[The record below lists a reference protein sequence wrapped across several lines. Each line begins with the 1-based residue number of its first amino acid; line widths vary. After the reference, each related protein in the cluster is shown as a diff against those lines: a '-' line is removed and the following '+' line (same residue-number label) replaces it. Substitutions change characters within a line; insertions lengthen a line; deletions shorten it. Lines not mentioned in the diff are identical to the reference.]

1 MTTPTKSHT
10 ALFITVSVLFGGNY
24 MWAHFALESFSALEV
39 AWGRTVLAAA
49 TLAIVLLVTKDH
61 YPRGKE
67 IWIKLN
73 IAAILFNTVSFVGM
87 ATAVS
92 RISTVQVSIWNALV
106 PLVTLGFVLVFI
118 PEENPTW
125 RRVTGLSM
133 GFLGALFIAHPWTGL
148 GDFDAIGTGAIMV
161 GTTSYAAGLV
171 YARRNFVNVKDTP
184 TSIAAGQMLC
194 ASIHF
199 TLILPWFVTITT
211 DASTISL
218 ISLLILG
225 VVGTGITYIMIQTLI
240 KQSGAGVASD
250 TTYVI
255 LFVAILLG
263 IVVLGE
269 AINVWQIIGS
279 ALILIGLVII
289 NTKEKTSV
297 STPSDYRGSIL

>member
-1 MTTPTKSHT
+1 
-10 ALFITVSVLFGGNY
+10 
-24 MWAHFALESFSALEV
+24 V

-49 TLAIVLLVTKDH
+49 TLAVVVLVTKDH

-73 IAAILFNTVSFVGM
+73 VAALLFNTVSFVGM

-92 RISTVQVSIWNALV
+92 RITTVQVSIWNALV

-125 RRVTGLSM
+125 RRITGLSM
-133 GFLGALFIAHPWTGL
+133 GFLGALFIAHPWSGL
-148 GDFDAIGTGAIMV
+148 GDFDALGTGAIMI

-171 YARRNFVNVKDTP
+171 YARRNFANVTDTP

-199 TLILPWFVTITT
+199 ALILPWFVTITT
-211 DASTISL
+211 DASTIS
-218 ISLLILG
+218 IVSMLILG
-225 VVGTGITYIMIQTLI
+225 IVGTGITYIMIQTLI
-240 KQSGAGVASD
+240 KQAGAGVASD

-255 LFVAILLG
+255 LFVAIVLG

-269 AINVWQIIGS
+269 ELNVWQVIGS
-279 ALILIGLVII
+279 GLILIGLVII
-289 NTKEKTSV
+289 NRKEKTSV
-297 STPSDYRGSIL
+297 ITP

>member
-1 MTTPTKSHT
+1 MTNLTTPTKSHT
-10 ALFITVSVLFGGNY
+10 ALFLTVSVLFGGNY
-24 MWAHFALESFSALEV
+24 MWAHFALQSFSALEV

-49 TLAIVLLVTKDH
+49 TLAVVVLVTKDH

-73 IAAILFNTVSFVGM
+73 VAALLFNTVSFVGM

-92 RISTVQVSIWNALV
+92 RITTVQVSIWNALV

-125 RRVTGLSM
+125 RRITGLSM
-133 GFLGALFIAHPWTGL
+133 GFLGAIFIAHPWLGL
-148 GDFDAIGTGAIMV
+148 GDFDAFGTGAIMI

-171 YARRNFVNVKDTP
+171 YARRNFANVSDSP

-211 DASTISL
+211 DASSIS
-218 ISLLILG
+218 IASMLILG
-225 VVGTGITYIMIQTLI
+225 IVGTGITYIMIQTLI

-255 LFVAILLG
+255 LFVAIVLG

-269 AINVWQIIGS
+269 ELNVWQIIGS
-279 ALILIGLVII
+279 GLILIGLVII
-289 NTKEKTSV
+289 NRKEKTSII
-297 STPSDYRGSIL
+297 TP

>member
-1 MTTPTKSHT
+1 MTNLTTPTKSHT
-10 ALFITVSVLFGGNY
+10 ALFLTVSVLFGGNY
-24 MWAHFALESFSALEV
+24 MWAHFALQSFSALEV

-49 TLAIVLLVTKDH
+49 TLAVVVLVTKDH

-73 IAAILFNTVSFVGM
+73 VAALLFNTVSFVGM

-92 RISTVQVSIWNALV
+92 RITTVQVSIWNALV

-125 RRVTGLSM
+125 RRITGLSM
-133 GFLGALFIAHPWTGL
+133 GFLGALFIAHPWSGL
-148 GDFDAIGTGAIMV
+148 GDFDALGTGAIMI

-171 YARRNFVNVKDTP
+171 YARRNFANVTDTP

-211 DASTISL
+211 DASTIS
-218 ISLLILG
+218 IVSMLILG
-225 VVGTGITYIMIQTLI
+225 IVGTGITYIMIQTLI

-255 LFVAILLG
+255 LFIAILLG

-269 AINVWQIIGS
+269 ELNIWQIIGS
-279 ALILIGLVII
+279 GLILIGLVII
-289 NTKEKTSV
+289 NRKEKTSV
-297 STPSDYRGSIL
+297 ITP

>member
-1 MTTPTKSHT
+1 MTTPITPTTPTKSHT

-24 MWAHFALESFSALEV
+24 MWANFALQSFTALEV

-49 TLAIVLLVTKDH
+49 TLAIVLLITKDH

-133 GFLGALFIAHPWTGL
+133 GFLGALFIAHPWSGL

-211 DASTISL
+211 DATTISL

-255 LFVAILLG
+255 LFVAIMLG
-263 IVVLGE
+263 IIVLGE
-269 AINVWQIIGS
+269 AINIWQIIGS

-289 NTKEKTSV
+289 NTKEKTPAV
-297 STPSDYRGSIL
+297 TP

>member
-1 MTTPTKSHT
+1 MTNLTTPTKSHT

-24 MWAHFALESFSALEV
+24 MWAHFALQSFSALEV

-49 TLAIVLLVTKDH
+49 TLAVVVLVTKDH

-73 IAAILFNTVSFVGM
+73 VAALLFNTVSFVGM

-92 RISTVQVSIWNALV
+92 RITTVQVSIWNALV

-125 RRVTGLSM
+125 RRITGLSM
-133 GFLGALFIAHPWTGL
+133 GFLGALFIAHPWSGL
-148 GDFDAIGTGAIMV
+148 GDFDALGTGAIMV

-171 YARRNFVNVKDTP
+171 YARRNFANVSDTP
-184 TSIAAGQMLC
+184 ASIAAGQMLC

-211 DASTISL
+211 DASTIS
-218 ISLLILG
+218 IASMLILG
-225 VVGTGITYIMIQTLI
+225 IVGTGITYIMIQTLI

-255 LFVAILLG
+255 LFVAIVLG

-269 AINVWQIIGS
+269 ELNVWQIIGS
-279 ALILIGLVII
+279 GFILIGLVII
-289 NTKEKTSV
+289 NRKEKTSV
-297 STPSDYRGSIL
+297 ITP

>member
-1 MTTPTKSHT
+1 MTTATTPTKSNT
-10 ALFITVSVLFGGNY
+10 ALFLTVSVLFGGNY
-24 MWAHFALESFSALEV
+24 MWAHYALQSFSALEV

-49 TLAIVLLVTKDH
+49 TLAIVLLITKDR

-73 IAAILFNTVSFVGM
+73 IAALLFNTISFVGM
-87 ATAVS
+87 STAVS
-92 RISTVQVSIWNALV
+92 RITTVQVSIWNALV
-106 PLVTLGFVLVFI
+106 PLVTLGFVLLFI

-133 GFLGALFIAHPWTGL
+133 GFLGALFIAHPWSGL
-148 GDFDAIGTGAIMV
+148 GDFDALGTGAIMI

-171 YARRNFVNVKDTP
+171 YARRNFANVTNTP

-199 TLILPWFVTITT
+199 TLILPWLETFTT

-218 ISLLILG
+218 ISMLILG

-255 LFVAILLG
+255 LFVAIMLG

-269 AINVWQIIGS
+269 AINIWQIIGS
-279 ALILIGLVII
+279 ALILIGLIII

-297 STPSDYRGSIL
+297 VTP

>member
-1 MTTPTKSHT
+1 MTIAEPKVVKSHT
-10 ALFITVSVLFGGNY
+10 ALFLTVSVLFGGNY
-24 MWAHFALESFSALEV
+24 MWAHFALQSFSALEV

-49 TLAIVLLVTKDH
+49 TLAVVVLVTRDH

-73 IAAILFNTVSFVGM
+73 VAALLFNTVSFVGM

-92 RISTVQVSIWNALV
+92 RITTVQVSIWNALV

-125 RRVTGLSM
+125 RRITGLSM
-133 GFLGALFIAHPWTGL
+133 GFLGAIFIAHPWSGL
-148 GDFDAIGTGAIMV
+148 GEFDAFGTGAIMV

-171 YARRNFVNVKDTP
+171 YARRNFANVSDTP

-194 ASIHF
+194 AAIHF
-199 TLILPWFVTITT
+199 TLILPWFVTITS
-211 DASTISL
+211 DASTISIL
-218 ISLLILG
+218 SMLILG
-225 VVGTGITYIMIQTLI
+225 IVGTGITYIMIQTLI

-255 LFVAILLG
+255 LFVAIALG

-269 AINVWQIIGS
+269 ELNVWQVIGS
-279 ALILIGLVII
+279 GLILIGLVII
-289 NTKEKTSV
+289 NRKEKTSV
-297 STPSDYRGSIL
+297 ITP

>member
-1 MTTPTKSHT
+1 MTNLTTPTKSHT
-10 ALFITVSVLFGGNY
+10 ALFLTVSVLFGGNY
-24 MWAHFALESFSALEV
+24 MWAHFALQSFSALEV

-49 TLAIVLLVTKDH
+49 TLAVVVLVTKDH

-73 IAAILFNTVSFVGM
+73 VAALLFNTVSFVGM

-92 RISTVQVSIWNALV
+92 RITTVQVSIWNALV

-125 RRVTGLSM
+125 RRITGLSM
-133 GFLGALFIAHPWTGL
+133 GFLGALFIAHPWSGL
-148 GDFDAIGTGAIMV
+148 GDFDALGTGAIMI

-171 YARRNFVNVKDTP
+171 YARRNFANVTDTP
-184 TSIAAGQMLC
+184 ASIAAGQMLC

-211 DASTISL
+211 DASKIS
-218 ISLLILG
+218 IVSMLILG
-225 VVGTGITYIMIQTLI
+225 IVGTGITYIMIQTLI

-255 LFVAILLG
+255 LFIAILLG

-269 AINVWQIIGS
+269 ELNVWQIIGS
-279 ALILIGLVII
+279 GLILIGLVII
-289 NTKEKTSV
+289 NRKEKTSV
-297 STPSDYRGSIL
+297 ITP

>member
-1 MTTPTKSHT
+1 
-10 ALFITVSVLFGGNY
+10 
-24 MWAHFALESFSALEV
+24 MWAHYALKSFSPLEV
-39 AWGRTVLAAA
+39 AWGRTLLAAA
-49 TLAIVLLVTKDH
+49 TLAIVLVISKDH
-61 YPRGKE
+61 YPRGKA

-73 IAAILFNTVSFVGM
+73 IAALLFNTISFVGM
-87 ATAVS
+87 ATGVS
-92 RISTVQVSIWNALV
+92 LISTVQVSIWNALV

-133 GFLGALFIAHPWTGL
+133 GFLGALFIAHPWSGL

-255 LFVAILLG
+255 LFVAIMLG

-279 ALILIGLVII
+279 ALILVGLVII
-289 NTKEKTSV
+289 NTKER
-297 STPSDYRGSIL
+297 TPAVTP

>member
-1 MTTPTKSHT
+1 MTTLTQPAKSHT
-10 ALFITVSVLFGGNY
+10 ALFIAVSVLFGGNY

-49 TLAIVLLVTKDH
+49 TLAIVLLITKDH

-133 GFLGALFIAHPWTGL
+133 GFLGALFIAHPWSGL

-211 DASTISL
+211 DATTISL

-255 LFVAILLG
+255 LFVAIMLG
-263 IVVLGE
+263 IIVLGE
-269 AINVWQIIGS
+269 SINIWQIIGS

-289 NTKEKTSV
+289 NTKEKTPAV
-297 STPSDYRGSIL
+297 TP

>member
-1 MTTPTKSHT
+1 MTNLTTPTKSHT

-24 MWAHFALESFSALEV
+24 MWAHFALQSFSALEV

-49 TLAIVLLVTKDH
+49 TLAIVVLVTKDH

-73 IAAILFNTVSFVGM
+73 VAALLFNTVSFVGM

-92 RISTVQVSIWNALV
+92 RITTVQVSIWNALV

-133 GFLGALFIAHPWTGL
+133 GFLGAIFIAHPWTGL
-148 GDFDAIGTGAIMV
+148 GDFDAIGTGAIMI

-171 YARRNFVNVKDTP
+171 YARRNFANVKNTP

-211 DASTISL
+211 DASNISL
-218 ISLLILG
+218 ISMLILG

-255 LFVAILLG
+255 LFVAIMLG
-263 IVVLGE
+263 IIVLGE

-279 ALILIGLVII
+279 ALILVGLVII

-297 STPSDYRGSIL
+297 ITP

>member
-49 TLAIVLLVTKDH
+49 TLAIVLLITKDH

-133 GFLGALFIAHPWTGL
+133 GFLGALFIAHPWSGL

-211 DASTISL
+211 DATTISL

-255 LFVAILLG
+255 LFVAIMLG
-263 IVVLGE
+263 IIVLGE
-269 AINVWQIIGS
+269 AINIWQIIGS

-289 NTKEKTSV
+289 NTKEKTPAV
-297 STPSDYRGSIL
+297 TP

>member
-1 MTTPTKSHT
+1 MSTPTTPTKSHT
-10 ALFITVSVLFGGNY
+10 ALFLTVSVLFGGNY
-24 MWAHFALESFSALEV
+24 MWAHFALQSFSALEV

-49 TLAIVLLVTKDH
+49 TLAIVLLITKDH

-133 GFLGALFIAHPWTGL
+133 GFLGALFIAHPWSGL

-255 LFVAILLG
+255 LFVAIMLG

-279 ALILIGLVII
+279 ALILVGLVII
-289 NTKEKTSV
+289 NTKER
-297 STPSDYRGSIL
+297 TPAVTP

>member
-1 MTTPTKSHT
+1 MTTATTPTKSNT
-10 ALFITVSVLFGGNY
+10 ALFLTVSVLFGGNY
-24 MWAHFALESFSALEV
+24 MWAHYALQSFSALEV

-49 TLAIVLLVTKDH
+49 TLAIVLLITKDR

-73 IAAILFNTVSFVGM
+73 VAALLFNTISFVGM
-87 ATAVS
+87 STAVS
-92 RISTVQVSIWNALV
+92 RITTVQVSIWNALV
-106 PLVTLGFVLVFI
+106 PLVTLGFVMLFI

-133 GFLGALFIAHPWTGL
+133 GFLGALFIAHPWSGL
-148 GDFDAIGTGAIMV
+148 GDFDALGTGAIMI

-171 YARRNFVNVKDTP
+171 YARRNFANVTNTP

-199 TLILPWFVTITT
+199 TLILPWLVTFTT

-218 ISLLILG
+218 ISMLILG

-255 LFVAILLG
+255 LFVAIMLG

-269 AINVWQIIGS
+269 AINIWQIIGS

-297 STPSDYRGSIL
+297 VTP

>member
-10 ALFITVSVLFGGNY
+10 ALFITVSALFGGNY
-24 MWAHFALESFSALEV
+24 MWAHFALQSFTALEV

-255 LFVAILLG
+255 LFVAIMLG
-263 IVVLGE
+263 IIVLGE
-269 AINVWQIIGS
+269 AINIWQIIGS
-279 ALILIGLVII
+279 LLILVGLVII
-289 NTKEKTSV
+289 NSKER
-297 STPSDYRGSIL
+297 TPAVTP

>member
-1 MTTPTKSHT
+1 MTTPTTPATPPKSHT
-10 ALFITVSVLFGGNY
+10 ALFLTVSVLFGGNY
-24 MWAHFALESFSALEV
+24 MWAHFALQSFSALEV

-49 TLAIVLLVTKDH
+49 TLAIVLLITKDH

-133 GFLGALFIAHPWTGL
+133 GFLGALFIAHPWSGL

-255 LFVAILLG
+255 LFVAIMLG

-279 ALILIGLVII
+279 ALILVGLVII
-289 NTKEKTSV
+289 NTKER
-297 STPSDYRGSIL
+297 TPAVTP

>member
-1 MTTPTKSHT
+1 MTTLTQPAKSHT
-10 ALFITVSVLFGGNY
+10 ALFLTVSVLFGGNY
-24 MWAHFALESFSALEV
+24 MWAHFALQSFSALEV

-49 TLAIVLLVTKDH
+49 TLAIVLLITKDH

-133 GFLGALFIAHPWTGL
+133 GFLGALFIAHPWSGL

-255 LFVAILLG
+255 LFVAIMLG

-279 ALILIGLVII
+279 ALILVGLVII
-289 NTKEKTSV
+289 NTKER
-297 STPSDYRGSIL
+297 TPAGTP

>member
-1 MTTPTKSHT
+1 MTIAEPKVVKSHT
-10 ALFITVSVLFGGNY
+10 ALFLTVSILFGGNY
-24 MWAHFALESFSALEV
+24 MWAHFALQSFSALEV

-49 TLAIVLLVTKDH
+49 TLAVVVLVTRDH

-73 IAAILFNTVSFVGM
+73 VAALLFNTVSFVGM

-92 RISTVQVSIWNALV
+92 RITTVQVSIWNALV

-125 RRVTGLSM
+125 RRITGLSM
-133 GFLGALFIAHPWTGL
+133 GFLGALFIAHPWSGL
-148 GDFDAIGTGAIMV
+148 GDFDAFGTGAIMV

-171 YARRNFVNVKDTP
+171 YARRNFANVSDTP

-194 ASIHF
+194 AAIHF
-199 TLILPWFVTITT
+199 TLILPWFVTITS
-211 DASTISL
+211 DASTIS
-218 ISLLILG
+218 IFSMLILG
-225 VVGTGITYIMIQTLI
+225 IVGTGITYIMIQTLI

-255 LFVAILLG
+255 LFIAIALG
-263 IVVLGE
+263 VVVLGE
-269 AINVWQIIGS
+269 ELNIWQVIGS
-279 ALILIGLVII
+279 GLILIGLVII
-289 NTKEKTSV
+289 NRKEKTSV
-297 STPSDYRGSIL
+297 ITP

>member
-24 MWAHFALESFSALEV
+24 MWAHFALQSFSALEV

-49 TLAIVLLVTKDH
+49 TLAIVLLITKDH

-133 GFLGALFIAHPWTGL
+133 GFLGALFIAHPWSGL

-255 LFVAILLG
+255 LFVAIMLG

-279 ALILIGLVII
+279 ALILVGLVII
-289 NTKEKTSV
+289 NTKER
-297 STPSDYRGSIL
+297 TPAVTP

>member
-1 MTTPTKSHT
+1 MTNLTTPTKSHT

-24 MWAHFALESFSALEV
+24 LWAHFALQSFSALEV

-49 TLAIVLLVTKDH
+49 TLAIVLLVTKDN

-73 IAAILFNTVSFVGM
+73 VAALLFNTISFVGM

-92 RISTVQVSIWNALV
+92 RITTVQVSIWNALV

-133 GFLGALFIAHPWTGL
+133 GFLGAIFIAHPWTGL

-171 YARRNFVNVKDTP
+171 YARRNFANVKNTP

-218 ISLLILG
+218 ISMVILG

-255 LFVAILLG
+255 LFVAIMLG
-263 IVVLGE
+263 IIVLGE
-269 AINVWQIIGS
+269 AINIWQIIGS
-279 ALILIGLVII
+279 ALIMVGLVII
-289 NTKEKTSV
+289 NTKEKTPAI
-297 STPSDYRGSIL
+297 TP

>member
-1 MTTPTKSHT
+1 MTTPTAQATPTKSHT
-10 ALFITVSVLFGGNY
+10 ALFLTVSVLFGGNY

-49 TLAIVLLVTKDH
+49 TLAIVLLITKDH

-133 GFLGALFIAHPWTGL
+133 GFLGALFIAHPWSGL

-161 GTTSYAAGLV
+161 GTISYAAGLV

-194 ASIHF
+194 ASVHF

-211 DASTISL
+211 DASTTSL

-255 LFVAILLG
+255 LFVAIMLG

-279 ALILIGLVII
+279 ALILVGLVII
-289 NTKEKTSV
+289 NTKER
-297 STPSDYRGSIL
+297 TPAVTP

>member
-1 MTTPTKSHT
+1 MTTEPKVVKSHT

-24 MWAHFALESFSALEV
+24 MWAHFALQSFSALEV
-39 AWGRTVLAAA
+39 AWARTLLAAA
-49 TLAIVLLVTKDH
+49 TLAIVILVTRDH

-73 IAAILFNTVSFVGM
+73 VAALLFNTVSFVGM

-92 RISTVQVSIWNALV
+92 RITTVQVSIWNALV

-125 RRVTGLSM
+125 RRITGLGM
-133 GFLGALFIAHPWTGL
+133 GFLGALFIAHPWSGL
-148 GDFDAIGTGAIMV
+148 GDFDALGTGAIMI

-171 YARRNFVNVKDTP
+171 YARQNFANVSDTP
-184 TSIAAGQMLC
+184 ASIAAGQMLC

-211 DASTISL
+211 NASTIS
-218 ISLLILG
+218 IVSMLILG
-225 VVGTGITYIMIQTLI
+225 IVGTGITYIMIQTLI

-255 LFVAILLG
+255 LFVAIVLG

-269 AINVWQIIGS
+269 ELNVWQIIGS
-279 ALILIGLVII
+279 GLILIGLVII
-289 NTKEKTSV
+289 NRKEKTSV
-297 STPSDYRGSIL
+297 ITP

>member
-1 MTTPTKSHT
+1 MTITEPKVVKSHT
-10 ALFITVSVLFGGNY
+10 ALFLTVSVLFGGNY
-24 MWAHFALESFSALEV
+24 MWAHFALQSFSALEV

-49 TLAIVLLVTKDH
+49 TLAVVVLVTKDH

-73 IAAILFNTVSFVGM
+73 VAALLFNTVSFVGM

-92 RISTVQVSIWNALV
+92 RITTVQVSIWNALV

-125 RRVTGLSM
+125 RRITGLSM
-133 GFLGALFIAHPWTGL
+133 GFLGAIFIAHPWSGL
-148 GDFDAIGTGAIMV
+148 GDFDAFGTGAIMI

-171 YARRNFVNVKDTP
+171 YARRNFANVSNTP

-211 DASTISL
+211 DASTIS
-218 ISLLILG
+218 IVSMLILQKDF
-225 VVGTGITYIMIQTLI
+225 IESIH
-240 KQSGAGVASD
+240 S
-250 TTYVI
+250 
-255 LFVAILLG
+255 FP
-263 IVVLGE
+263 
-269 AINVWQIIGS
+269 
-279 ALILIGLVII
+279 
-289 NTKEKTSV
+289 TSFEV
-297 STPSDYRGSIL
+297 PR

>member
-1 MTTPTKSHT
+1 MTTTQPKVVKSHT
-10 ALFITVSVLFGGNY
+10 ALFLTVSVLFGGNY
-24 MWAHFALESFSALEV
+24 MWAHFALQSFSALEV

-49 TLAIVLLVTKDH
+49 TLAVVVLVTKDH

-73 IAAILFNTVSFVGM
+73 VAALLFNTVSFVGM
-87 ATAVS
+87 AAAVS
-92 RISTVQVSIWNALV
+92 RITTVQVSIWNALV

-125 RRVTGLSM
+125 RRITGLSM
-133 GFLGALFIAHPWTGL
+133 GFLGAIFIAHPWSGL
-148 GDFDAIGTGAIMV
+148 GDFDAFGTGAIMI

-171 YARRNFVNVKDTP
+171 YARRNFANVTDTP

-211 DASTISL
+211 DASKIS
-218 ISLLILG
+218 IVSMLILG
-225 VVGTGITYIMIQTLI
+225 IVGTGITYIMIQTLI

-255 LFVAILLG
+255 LFIAILLG

-269 AINVWQIIGS
+269 ELNVWQIIGS
-279 ALILIGLVII
+279 GLILIGLVII
-289 NTKEKTSV
+289 NRKEKTSII
-297 STPSDYRGSIL
+297 TP